1 MKKIFITLLKITY
14 WLSFA
19 WCFVAGLIC
28 GDPFTGAALSIVA
41 ALHCAIAFVYIIL
54 DKKIN
59 TTIRTLRE
67 ENDSLRKDVGVLI
80 DRSGISL

>member
-1 MKKIFITLLKITY
+1 M
-14 WLSFA
+14 SFA
-19 WCFVAGLIC
+19 WCFVAGFIGLIC